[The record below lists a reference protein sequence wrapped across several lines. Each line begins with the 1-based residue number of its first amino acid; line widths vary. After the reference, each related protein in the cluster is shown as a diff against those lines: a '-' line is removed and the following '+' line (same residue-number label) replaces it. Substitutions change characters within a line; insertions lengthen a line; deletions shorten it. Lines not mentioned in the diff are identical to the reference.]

1 MQTGLV
7 VETGEA
13 REVHHFCVLAGYGA
27 EAINPYVAFETLE
40 DDPRRRKLP
49 HARRREQVAEELH
62 QGDRQGHPQGHVQD
76 GHLDLPVLLRRAD
89 LRRGR
94 ALERV
99 RRQVLHRHRDHD
111 RGRRPGRSGRGSG
124 APPRRRLWRQP
135 DLRARCSTSA
145 ASTSSACAARST
157 PGPRARSPTCST
169 RCAAT
174 TPKNYEEFAA
184 RDQRAVRAAADDPRA
199 DGAQAGRR
207 RRSTL
212 DEVEPAAEIVK
223 RFATGAMSFGS
234 ISREAHTTLAIAMNR
249 IGGALEHRRRRR
261 GDRPLH
267 ADGQRRFDALGDQ
280 AGRQRAASA

>member
-40 DDPRRRKLP
+40 DDPRPQGACRSTAKDV
-49 HARRREQVAEELH
+49 QQELH

-94 ALERV
+94 PVERV
-99 RRQVLHRHRDHD
+99 RRAVLHRHRDHD
-111 RGRRPGRSGRGSG
+111 RGRRPGRSRRGGG

-135 DLRARCSTSA
+135 DLPERCSMSA

-157 PGPRARSPTCST
+157 PGPPATSPTCST

-174 TPKNYEEFAA
+174 SRRTTRSSPQSINE
-184 RDQRAVRAAADDPRA
+184 QSRAAADDPRA
-199 DGAQAGRR
+199 DGAEAGRR
-207 RRSTL
+207 RRSPL
-212 DEVEPAAEIVK
+212 DEVEPASEIVK

-249 IGGALEHRRRRR
+249 IGGALEHRRGRR
-261 GDRPLH
+261 GSRPLQ
-267 ADGQRRFDALGDQ
+267 AAAQRRFDALGDQ
-280 AGRQRAASA
+280 AGRHRAASA